1 MGRDGSQ
8 QATLAALAAN
18 VGVAATKFVAFLFTG
33 SSAMLAE
40 GIHSIADTGNQVLLM
55 LGRRRA
61 AREPSPAHPFGYGRE
76 RYFYGFLV
84 SVVLFF
90 GGGLFALY
98 EGYEKIADPHPLES
112 WPWAIGVLVAAT
124 VMEAFSLRT
133 AVRSSNRVRGGRSWA
148 RFIREAKAPELP
160 VVLLED
166 AAALTGLAFALA
178 GVTLAVITGNSAFD
192 GLGSIAIGLLLV
204 AVAVTLARETKSMII
219 GEGAAPSVQD
229 AIVSVLDGDPSIQ
242 AYEQVRTL
250 HLGPED
256 LLVAARVTMPSSG
269 DVEGA
274 ARALAETERRIRA
287 RVPIASVVYLQ
298 PAPSELASGSRTSG
312 DRPGG
317 PLGRRSSR

>member
-1 MGRDGSQ
+1 MSGDGSH

-18 VGVAATKFVAFLFTG
+18 VGVAVTKFVAFFFTG

-40 GIHSIADTGNQVLLM
+40 GIHSIADTGNQGLLM

-61 AREPSPAHPFGYGRE
+61 RRRPSPDHPFGYGRE

-98 EGYEKIADPHPLES
+98 EGYEKIAHPQPLES
-112 WPWAIGVLVAAT
+112 WPWAVGVLVAAI
-124 VMEAFSLRT
+124 VMEGLSLRT
-133 AVRSSNRVRGGRSWA
+133 AVRNSNRERGSRSWA
-148 RFIREAKAPELP
+148 GFIREAKAPELP

-166 AAALTGLAFALA
+166 TAALA
-178 GVTLAVITGNSAFD
+178 GLVFALIGVGLAVLTGNSAFD

-219 GEGAAPSVQD
+219 GEAAAPSVQD
-229 AIVSVLDGDPSIQ
+229 AIEDVLDGDPSIQ
-242 AYEQVRTL
+242 EFTQVRTL

-256 LLVAARVTMPSSG
+256 LLVAARVTMHPSG
-269 DVEGA
+269 DVDGA
-274 ARALAETERRIRA
+274 AQALAETEQRIKE
-287 RVPIASVVYLQ
+287 RVSIASAVYLQ
-298 PAPSELASGSRTSG
+298 PTPPQL
-312 DRPGG
+312 PK
-317 PLGRRSSR
+317 

>member
-1 MGRDGSQ
+1 MSGDGSHE
-8 QATLAALAAN
+8 ATLAALAAN
-18 VGVAATKFVAFLFTG
+18 VGVAVTKFVAFFFTG

-40 GIHSIADTGNQVLLM
+40 GIHSVADTSNQGLLI

-98 EGYEKIADPHPLES
+98 EGYEKIANPHPLES
-112 WPWAIGVLVAAT
+112 WPWAIGVLVAAI

-133 AVRSSNRVRGGRSWA
+133 AVRNSNRVRGGRSWA

-166 AAALTGLAFALA
+166 AAALAGLAFALA
-178 GVTLAVITGNSAFD
+178 GVTLTLITGNSAFD

-219 GEGAAPSVQD
+219 GEAAAPAVQE
-229 AIVSVLDGDPSIQ
+229 AIVSVLEDDPSIQ
-242 AYEQVRTL
+242 EYAQVRTL

-256 LLVAARVTMPSSG
+256 LLVAARVTMPASG
-269 DVEGA
+269 DVAGA
-274 ARALAETERRIRA
+274 ARALAETERRIRE
-287 RVPIASVVYLQ
+287 RVPIASAVYLQ
-298 PAPSELASGSRTSG
+298 PIPPGRDSES
-312 DRPGG
+312 
-317 PLGRRSSR
+317 